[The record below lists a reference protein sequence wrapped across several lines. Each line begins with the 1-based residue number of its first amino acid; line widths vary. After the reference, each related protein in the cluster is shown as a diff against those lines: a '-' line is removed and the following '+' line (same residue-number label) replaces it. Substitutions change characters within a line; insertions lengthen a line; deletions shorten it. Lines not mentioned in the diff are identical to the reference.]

1 MSPLEDSWHPTTR
14 AAGQRCIEGFPRG
27 MSQGSSLSLPSAQ
40 KRLAMASRSG
50 AGRLRNQPGISAVNS
65 ISSSVKLQSDVSKTG
80 RSWRWTTWTSSAPSS
95 ASRAAHDEDPL
106 PAQPFEVDQRAGVRP
121 AIGRKGLPHPIR
133 DHREVR
139 YAGRGDDGV
148 RDDAPAALEDRLEA
162 PVGLPEISDQV
173 GYHLYAGLPLEPLG
187 VVEEEPDRDG
197 LEVVWVQATL
207 FEVGHE
213 RVLSGGIQVPVGA
226 RAQHHPARHVLAP
239 EGHRL
244 ADDELLD
251 AGALGARGSGQAVR
265 SGPDH
270 QERRVDPVFSLAHS
284 VTGS

>member
-1 MSPLEDSWHPTTR
+1 MFVTCFYAVLEPQSGTLSYANAGHDLPYPL
-14 AAGQRCIEGFPRG
+14 
-27 MSQGSSLSLPSAQ
+27 
-40 KRLAMASRSG
+40 
-50 AGRLRNQPGISAVNS
+50 
-65 ISSSVKLQSDVSKTG
+65 
-80 RSWRWTTWTSSAPSS
+80 
-95 ASRAAHDEDPL
+95 
-106 PAQPFEVDQRAGVRP
+106 
-121 AIGRKGLPHPIR
+121 R

-139 YAGRGDDGV
+139 YAGRGDNGV
-148 RDDAPAALEDRLEA
+148 RDDAPAALKGCLEA

-197 LEVVWVQATL
+197 LEVVRVQATL

-213 RVLSGGIQVPVGA
+213 RVLSGGVQVPVGA
-226 RAQHHPARHVLAP
+226 RAQPHPARHVLAP

-270 QERRVDPVFSLAHS
+270 QERRVDAVFSLAHS
-284 VTGS
+284 VAGPYRVHLFLPRDRRPPHTTPK